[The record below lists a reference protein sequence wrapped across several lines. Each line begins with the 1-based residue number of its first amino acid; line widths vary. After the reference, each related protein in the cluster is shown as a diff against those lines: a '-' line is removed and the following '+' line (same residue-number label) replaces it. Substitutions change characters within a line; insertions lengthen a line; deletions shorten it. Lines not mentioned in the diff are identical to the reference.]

1 MKLSKLSIAVS
12 VVTLGVAS
20 AAQAAGPTLSEVLDN
35 SGITLNGHVAAGYTY
50 QGAPLSTS
58 GFNGVD
64 KSTFAVNQA
73 AITIAKQPKEGFGG
87 LVNITAGRDAGYIR
101 SYPYAASANTASGS
115 TSTSTSG
122 QDFDV
127 TQAYGQYA
135 SGKLTSILGK
145 FTTLA
150 GAETISPVSNTNI
163 TRSIEFYTIPFTHTG
178 TRTTYAAADN
188 LTLIAGINNGWD
200 QQKDANGGKT
210 AELGLSF
217 VPSDTVSLA
226 VQTYMGR
233 DAYNGGN
240 FPGATATPSGVSNR
254 TLVDTVLTVKATKDL
269 TLILNAD
276 YGKQAA
282 ANGNPEY
289 SWRAYVGYAN
299 YQWTDKLRFS
309 LRVETF
315 DDPSTNKLGAGVKRR
330 NEATLTVGYA
340 PTPSYELR
348 AEVRNDWASKKFQ
361 SNFDDVAK
369 TSYQTVAIEGL
380 YKF

>member
-1 MKLSKLSIAVS
+1 MKLSKLSFAVS
-12 VVTLGVAS
+12 MVTLGVTG
-20 AAQAAGPTLSEVLDN
+20 AAQAAGPTLAEVLDN
-35 SGITLNGHVAAGYTY
+35 SGITLNGHVSAGYTY
-50 QGAPLSTS
+50 QGAPLTTA
-58 GFNGVD
+58 GFSGVD
-64 KSTFAVNQA
+64 QSTFALNQA

-101 SYPYAASANTASGS
+101 SYPYTASANTASGS

-135 SGKLTSILGK
+135 AGKLTSILGK

-150 GAETISPVSNTNI
+150 GAETISPVTNTNI

-178 TRTTYAAADN
+178 ARTTYAAADN

-217 VPSDTVSLA
+217 SPSDMVSLA
-226 VQTYMGR
+226 AQTYIGR
-233 DAYNGGN
+233 DAYNGSNMPAPGN
-240 FPGATATPSGVSNR
+240 VSNR

-276 YGKQAA
+276 YGKQAS

-289 SWRAYVGYAN
+289 SWRAYVGYVN
-299 YQWTDKLRFS
+299 YQWSDKLRSS

-340 PTPSYELR
+340 PAPSYELR
-348 AEVRNDWASKKFQ
+348 AEIRSDWAAKKFQ
-361 SNFDDVAK
+361 ANFDDVAK
-369 TSYQTVAIEGL
+369 TNYQTFAVEGL